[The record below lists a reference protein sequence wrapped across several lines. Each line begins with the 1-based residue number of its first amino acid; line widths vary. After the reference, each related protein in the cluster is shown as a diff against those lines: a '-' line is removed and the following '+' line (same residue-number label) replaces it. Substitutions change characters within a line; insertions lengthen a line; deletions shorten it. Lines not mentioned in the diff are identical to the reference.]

1 MSNDQ
6 LLFPA
11 LHPILNNHTYC
22 LNLVIMYP
30 VSKFSFSLNLF
41 LSLFLVMMYGGL
53 TRDTG
58 HAHRPAHL
66 SNRIITPE
74 ELEGLEA
81 VLRFTERVADK
92 VGC

>member
-1 MSNDQ
+1 
-6 LLFPA
+6 
-11 LHPILNNHTYC
+11 
-22 LNLVIMYP
+22 
-30 VSKFSFSLNLF
+30 
-41 LSLFLVMMYGGL
+41 MMYGGL